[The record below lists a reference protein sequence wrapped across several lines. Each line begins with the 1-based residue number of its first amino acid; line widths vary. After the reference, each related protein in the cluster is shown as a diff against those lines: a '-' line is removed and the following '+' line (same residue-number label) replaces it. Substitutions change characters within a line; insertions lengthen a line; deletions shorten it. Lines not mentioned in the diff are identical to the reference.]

1 MAHCDGGLII
11 NGIDR
16 QRYPGGPFFSILYG
30 GIRMIRIGEMRDQC
44 KVDPTCSVGRDQEAC
59 DLALSSCEQE
69 VLRRQRIA
77 ITTGRLGVAF

>member
-1 MAHCDGGLII
+1 
-11 NGIDR
+11 
-16 QRYPGGPFFSILYG
+16 
-30 GIRMIRIGEMRDQC
+30 MIRIGEMRDQC

-59 DLALSSCEQE
+59 DLALCSCEQE